1 MNTLESVQDAL
12 HSERAGKQA
21 AIDDIRRSVEHIN
34 DLEVRKVECE
44 RTLADAQANFERTA
58 SVVADT
64 ISSLADAQERY
75 ERASAICDENGVKN
89 IQSEIKDVHTLLSDT
104 ESEKRSE
111 ERILDQINDDLGKL
125 EIEEEEKI
133 NSVEQQV
140 IDAVDGIKC
149 NLTEI
154 DREIEESGE
163 KELSIERQEQLI
175 KQHLE
180 ILDKKESELNDIKK
194 ERNDVERSLNAVKC
208 ARELA
213 EDDAKKRSVDVP
225 VKETKEE
232 LKIVKDRQNKVT
244 SDRKKAKRGLLFAK
258 SEKRERLTK
267 VAETSENNLKK
278 LKIEMGDAKKAVDA
292 AKADAKKE
300 PARMRAARSGLSRI
314 QKKEEKLRECLHEK
328 ENQVEIAEQEIA
340 SATIEFNKARSDLG
354 WVRWNLSNLN
364 DTYARKQRLI
374 IDLEEEE
381 RRLEDVR
388 NMRAR
393 TESFDELHTS
403 RKESQNRLRGA
414 EDTISALEPKL
425 YNLERKAESTYLDIE
440 AARGRLAEE
449 ERAIRETERS
459 LIDGKSECQKAKESV
474 QSKEN
479 NLKSVVEEL
488 LAANREI
495 TRIIPRI
502 LAEGSEVEAV
512 EVKFE
517 LTAIEELESARNEIV
532 ELQSKHESLLSELI
546 ETRERSV
553 AEDETQT
560 ALTTELESARNE
572 IIALQS
578 KHESLLSELTAA
590 NNEIAELR
598 EISGASDT
606 EVALTTELE
615 SARNEITELQ
625 SMHESLLSELNST
638 RDNLTATNNEIAELK
653 EAHVVPEGVQ
663 APIDPHEV
671 KELLTIL
678 DTMLENLPDDMIE
691 EFANSDDF
699 VLYKTVLDGYG
710 V

>member
-58 SVVADT
+58 SMVADT
-64 ISSLADAQERY
+64 ISSLADTQERY

-140 IDAVDGIKC
+140 IDAVDEIKC

-154 DREIEESGE
+154 DREIEESGG

-225 VKETKEE
+225 VKEAKEE

-278 LKIEMGDAKKAVDA
+278 LKIEMEDAKKAVDV

-374 IDLEEEE
+374 IDLDEEE

-414 EDTISALEPKL
+414 EDTISALETKL
-425 YNLERKAESTYLDIE
+425 YNLGRKEESTYLDIE

-479 NLKSVVEEL
+479 NLNSVVEEML
-488 LAANREI
+488 TVNREI

-517 LTAIEELESARNEIV
+517 LTAIEELESARNEIIA
-532 ELQSKHESLLSELI
+532 LQSKHESLLSALTAANNELT
-546 ETRERSV
+546 ELRGVQERS
-553 AEDETQT
+553 ASEAETQT

-572 IIALQS
+572 IIELQS
-578 KHESLLSELTAA
+578 K
-590 NNEIAELR
+590 
-598 EISGASDT
+598 
-606 EVALTTELE
+606 
-615 SARNEITELQ
+615 
-625 SMHESLLSELNST
+625 HESLLSELNST
-638 RDNLTATNNEIAELK
+638 RDDLTATNNEIAELK

-678 DTMLENLPDDMIE
+678 DTMLENLPDDTIE

>member
-58 SVVADT
+58 SMVADT
-64 ISSLADAQERY
+64 ISSLADTQERY

-154 DREIEESGE
+154 DREIEESGG

-225 VKETKEE
+225 VKEAKEE

-278 LKIEMGDAKKAVDA
+278 LKIEMEDAKKAVDV

-374 IDLEEEE
+374 IDLDEEE

-414 EDTISALEPKL
+414 EDTISALETKL
-425 YNLERKAESTYLDIE
+425 YNLGRKEESTYLDIE

-479 NLKSVVEEL
+479 NLNSVVEEML
-488 LAANREI
+488 TVNREI

-517 LTAIEELESARNEIV
+517 LTAIEELESARNEIIA
-532 ELQSKHESLLSELI
+532 LQSKHESLLSALTAANNELT
-546 ETRERSV
+546 ELRGVQERS
-553 AEDETQT
+553 ASEAETQT

-572 IIALQS
+572 IIELQS
-578 KHESLLSELTAA
+578 K
-590 NNEIAELR
+590 
-598 EISGASDT
+598 
-606 EVALTTELE
+606 
-615 SARNEITELQ
+615 
-625 SMHESLLSELNST
+625 HESLLSELNST
-638 RDNLTATNNEIAELK
+638 RDDLTATNNEIAELK

-678 DTMLENLPDDMIE
+678 DTMLENLPDDTIE